1 MQASQAAKP
10 SNKSNMADSTLLHE
24 TQDALGPIRVIDY
37 DDSRIL
43 SFGDN
48 DEQSKILKAAPHIPQ
63 HTYVQAM
70 LLVLLFC
77 KPKSAIVLGL
87 GGGSIIH
94 SLRNFDAA
102 IKLTAVELRPAV
114 IELAK
119 RYFQLPIGKK
129 LNLIND
135 DAIAFLAAGD
145 HKKVDVIFADIYT
158 AKGVETG
165 QLSPVFLEQCT
176 NLIKPNGYLVLNCW
190 KEHSQNRELL
200 ADLQQHFAH
209 VNACLTGGGNWV
221 IFASQSPQLLGT
233 SALKSQAQSLS
244 QQLGFALERSLTRF
258 GPWI

>member
-1 MQASQAAKP
+1 MT
-10 SNKSNMADSTLLHE
+10 DSTLLYE
-24 TQDALGPIRVIDY
+24 TQDALGPIRVLDY

-48 DEQSKILKAAPHIPQ
+48 DEQSKILKATPHIPQ

-94 SLRNFDAA
+94 ALRRFDGA
-102 IKLTAVELRPAV
+102 IKLTAVELRPVV

-129 LNLIND
+129 INLINS
-135 DAIAFLAAGD
+135 DAIAFLATGN

-158 AKGVETG
+158 AKGVEAR
-165 QLSPVFLEQCT
+165 QLSPTFLEQCS
-176 NLIKPNGYLVLNCW
+176 NHIKPNGYLVLNCW
-190 KEHSQNRELL
+190 KEHSQNCELL
-200 ADLQQHFAH
+200 ANLQQHFSH

-221 IFASQSPQLLGT
+221 VFASQSPILLGS
-233 SALKSQAQSLS
+233 SALKNNAQSLS